1 MTDSE
6 EGASC
11 LICMDEFTEDGP
23 NCPLNLDCGHSL
35 CHGCLKKLLENKKYQ
50 CPTCKKSLQKT
61 RVDDYP
67 KNYFAISMLAQI
79 KKGNQGCKCGVDNSL
94 YCKRCKE
101 YFCKEC
107 TAKHGG
113 HPVSVYDPQSRVELE
128 KFDSLHKDL
137 LKQKDTLVRR
147 CTGIERVEKE
157 ALSNQL
163 GDLKAVEETFRQIRD
178 AVQRLESSI
187 VRRMKDDYGQKLKIL
202 EKEKNRL
209 EELNFNIEEMAI
221 QMGEYRET
229 VPDILEPEGLQF
241 LVQLNKSHQSTYCDI
256 KREVNLEKNITTMPI
271 YQIEKGVQMENRLS
285 QLILDLFRNK
295 T

>member
-1 MTDSE
+1 
-6 EGASC
+6 
-11 LICMDEFTEDGP
+11 LICMDEFTEDGD
-23 NCPLNLDCGHSL
+23 NCPLNLDCGHSV
-35 CHGCLKKLLENKKYQ
+35 CKGCLGKLLANKKYQ

-137 LKQKDTLVRR
+137 IKQKDTLVRR
-147 CTGIERVEKE
+147 CTGIEREEKE
-157 ALSNQL
+157 ALISQL
-163 GDLKAVEETFRQIRD
+163 GDLKAVEVTFRQIRD
-178 AVQRLESSI
+178 AVERLESSI
-187 VRRMKDDYGQKLKIL
+187 VKRMKDDYGEKLKIL

-241 LVQLNKSHQSTYCDI
+241 LVQLNKSHQSTYSEI
-256 KREVNLEKNITTMPI
+256 KREVNLEENMVTMPI
-271 YQIEKGVQMENRLS
+271 YQIDKGVQMENRLS
-285 QLILDLFRNK
+285 QLILDLFRK
-295 T
+295 QA